1 MNATLRGDG
10 HHRDVHDF
18 LIDCEE
24 YSMRQG
30 FLEGAE
36 MMTGTLPGSI
46 AFGSDLA
53 GEEGLSGPAFEE
65 LWMWK
70 AR

>member
-1 MNATLRGDG
+1 
-10 HHRDVHDF
+10 
-18 LIDCEE
+18 
-24 YSMRQG
+24 MRQG

-46 AFGSDLA
+46 AFGSGLA
-53 GEEGLSGPAFEE
+53 EEEGLSGPAFEE